1 MPAAHDRTVI
11 RDVILHLNN
20 EQPLLADLYEPPS
33 PGDVGL
39 RCTNLRLMNGKRP
52 VFVDDVR
59 SIFFFPY
66 LHIRFVEIPPKA
78 MSGGD
83 PLALGLRGRRDGGR
97 DPRGTRAG
105 ARSRDRRGL
114 PPTHPRG
121 LTATARAWANRP
133 DKDPVLHSRPC
144 QRTSSSSN
152 HRPRPAPSSAISA
165 PITGSWRHTATSAT
179 CPRTRARASSGWT
192 STTTSNRST

>member
-1 MPAAHDRTVI
+1 MI

-39 RCTNLRLMNGKRP
+39 RCTNLRAMNGKRP

-78 MSGGD
+78 MAGGD
-83 PLALGLRGRRDGGR
+83 PLALGAEAEVMEVAAPPGPEPEPELEIDEDFLRRIRE
-97 DPRGTRAG
+97 A
-105 ARSRDRRGL
+105 
-114 PPTHPRG
+114 
-121 LTATARAWANRP
+121 
-133 DKDPVLHSRPC
+133 
-144 QRTSSSSN
+144 
-152 HRPRPAPSSAISA
+152 
-165 PITGSWRHTATSAT
+165 
-179 CPRTRARASSGWT
+179 
-192 STTTSNRST
+192 